1 MESFEPLPSV
11 ETVSGW
17 SREDFVKALRHGP
30 DCPDGLPDFR
40 QLIHVAYKVAF
51 ELGDEYIC
59 ALKKYLDIVGRSVTH
74 NLLER
79 HILPLFGSITEK
91 EAE

>member
-17 SREDFVKALRHGP
+17 SREDFVKALRHDP
-30 DCPDGLPDFR
+30 DCPDYNPIFR

-51 ELGDEYIC
+51 ELGDEYIR
-59 ALKKYLDIVGRSVTH
+59 ALKKNRDIVGRSVTH
-74 NLLER
+74 NLLKR
-79 HILPLFGSITEK
+79 HILPLFGSRIEK
-91 EAE
+91 EVK